1 MSEFEELL
9 ENILKQK
16 PELTKQD
23 IDDKI
28 KQKKEKIGAGYLT
41 DHGALFLIASDLGLS
56 SQQTSKEE
64 MRLKDLY
71 IGAKEISVKSRV
83 LNISPVKQF
92 SRKDGSPFSLRTMTV
107 YDNDSAISVKLWD
120 EKANLPGI
128 EELKPGDLIKI
139 IKAYVKEDLNGSPAI
154 NVGAGSNIETTNQ
167 ESEIRPI
174 EALTV
179 DADEVKENQN
189 NLVVSGKIDGNINTL
204 EFTNRRGEAAKA
216 LKMRLKGNNNTSTNV
231 VIWGKDESS
240 LPKVISHNAEVR
252 LLGVRTKIGNNGLE
266 IHGNDATIVEVEG
279 IKEIQPVVVR
289 VIAKKRNDLE
299 KTVAV
304 CIDNKKNMIYISDL
318 SQMLDSVNFGD
329 VIECMPS
336 KVYGNTLTI
345 DHDSLVRK
353 IDDEKTIPT
362 LYDLRTKISDVKPE
376 NNYCVEAIILK
387 APEKREIQTK
397 AGENISLG
405 EMFVGDDSEQIW
417 IKGWRKQANLIEGFS
432 VGEKISI
439 TSVNAKPGLDGKIE
453 LFLTQY
459 STITRKN

>member
-1 MSEFEELL
+1 
-9 ENILKQK
+9 
-16 PELTKQD
+16 
-23 IDDKI
+23 
-28 KQKKEKIGAGYLT
+28 
-41 DHGALFLIASDLGLS
+41 
-56 SQQTSKEE
+56 
-64 MRLKDLY
+64 
-71 IGAKEISVKSRV
+71 
-83 LNISPVKQF
+83 
-92 SRKDGSPFSLRTMTV
+92 MTV
-107 YDNDSAISVKLWD
+107 YDNDSAMSVKLWD

-167 ESEIRPI
+167 ESKIRPI
-174 EALTV
+174 EALAV
-179 DADEVKENQN
+179 DAGEVKENQN
-189 NLVVSGKIDGNINTL
+189 NLVVSGKIDGSINTL

-240 LPKVISHNAEVR
+240 LPKVISHNAKVR
-252 LLGVRTKIGNNGLE
+252 LLGVRTKTGNNGLE
-266 IHGNDATIVEVEG
+266 IHGNDATVVEVEG
-279 IKEIQPVVVR
+279 IKEIQPVLVR
-289 VIAKKRNDLE
+289 IIAKKRNE
-299 KTVAV
+299 QGKTVAV
-304 CIDNKKNMIYISDL
+304 CIDNKKNMTYISDL

-329 VIECMPS
+329 VVECMPS

-353 IDDEKTIPT
+353 LDDEKTIPT

-397 AGENISLG
+397 AGESISLG